1 VILRARD
8 SMSQVAQRAIR
19 SLNDVSKAQEKAN
32 EASSRA
38 SAPLRQQVS
47 DLEKLVEAHTRE
59 KRALEESSRSL
70 RSTATA
76 RRAAADASRKQLEE
90 LQRQARVERAQA
102 TEREKRDIEEIRTL
116 RLAVAER
123 VASGEKKTRAFNRE
137 TREMRE
143 QAALL
148 EALNRES
155 AAANQRRA
163 AELGV
168 EIAQIQSGVTERN
181 RAATKAEQAAGKQER
196 AFNSVS
202 KSVDRHNNALN
213 SARAALERT
222 EGSFG
227 RTEASASR
235 MGRVFESMRRSTN
248 NARSGL
254 RGLNAEFQGFQIAL
268 MIKYA
273 QSLISAMIALG
284 AQLFAVAAAAAQAAV
299 GIGAALAAGAAQA
312 VPVIGVLAAAFSRL
326 TSVLKIVKLQNQ
338 QQLTATHDATRAA
351 KAHQTATDQI
361 RSAEQRVADAHRN
374 TTQAVRDLSRT
385 RSDAARQELQDQQA
399 VNQARK
405 DAVRTVEDLKAAE
418 EDAIRSLD
426 SARANRQTAIE
437 SGDVAGTVQADVDVT
452 RARRDVRRT
461 RQDAAPVRA
470 RGVEGVQ
477 AVQQAEQQLA
487 DTRRQGARQI
497 EQAEQRLGDARRSER
512 QATDD
517 LSRTRRESA
526 DNLAQET
533 AAADKLADSLRQ
545 LSPAERELYR
555 RILVL
560 QDTYR
565 RIARPITDII
575 TRAFTGVVDRVN
587 SLLQDPRIVRGF
599 RNIATQIAGSIRTAT
614 REAGGPRSVSA
625 FQILSAEAARNIPI
639 ATRILVN
646 FFDAA
651 RNIVLDAV
659 PAFRRLLG
667 YVEDYSEKAKDAS
680 GNSKGISD
688 FFLTGIDYAKS
699 FFDLG
704 LAVVRLFLAL
714 AGPGGAASE
723 GNRTIKDLT
732 GVIDDLTEK
741 VRYNSGRIRHFFDQ
755 VHDVFFDI
763 LRVVGHLA
771 SAMAGAF
778 SANSVHTFA
787 DFLNR
792 VIIPALSDTVEIMGF
807 MVNAFHQIFSVPI
820 IGQVAHFAADVLLMA
835 YGFTIIRKAI
845 SSVMDIIPSFLKAM
859 GLAQEELVGMTAGGE
874 AVTATAVTPFG
885 WVVLG
890 VAAAIAAI
898 VLLDRH
904 FHFLGP
910 TWRWLKNAAKDT
922 FDAIKSAAGSVARWF
937 SDVWTQGLL
946 YWIRYPFV
954 WLAKNVSFPIWRWI
968 INAARDVINWL
979 TRHFGPGGDF
989 AIVGDLLTLPF
1000 RTAKAIIKEAFDVIR
1015 TIIEG
1020 ALDLIAGRFDRFGS
1034 LMGDFWANF
1043 IDVGR
1048 GAISSLLGI
1057 IGDLMGALGHIPE
1070 LGKPFKRAAN
1080 DIHDAQ
1086 HRIDDLRDSTKKNR
1100 QEQKRSDDT
1109 VKDSLP
1115 NLVKL
1120 HDRYKTA
1127 TDRLDHLT
1135 PGTKAFRDA
1144 THDARDASRH
1154 YNDALKDTA
1163 DKAGGARQPVGKLR
1177 SNIQDLGGVSAD
1189 TADAVAHNLNAVLS
1203 QVGARMI
1210 RLNTRAYRHSGV
1222 NRMTEV
1228 VGHGAT
1234 GGVLSRAHG
1243 LRRRMWGGG
1252 MPNPYGG
1259 AADDHVLLSPS
1270 GAPVAALS
1278 GTEGIVNRPQMGV
1291 INQALGF
1298 TQQMTG
1304 MPWGSLND
1312 LWGSGMRHFQGGGG
1326 LQPAIRNLSNRL
1338 DRMFGLTTTSTT
1350 GGGHATNSYHYR
1362 GLAAD
1367 ISGSP
1372 QAMARATRYIR
1383 SSGIWHSLLEG
1394 IHNPGLSVKNG
1405 QNVPAGFWG
1414 ANTWADHMDHIH
1426 LALSR
1431 AARLFDARVQTPRI
1445 QGLGTDA
1452 ISRIARGSA
1461 QTLSRAANRYLQR
1474 QMAKLGGADPK
1485 AMGAD
1490 ANVVRAFRRAISTTG
1505 ATSKERLALWE
1516 GGIVESGLRNLQ
1528 YGDADSLGSLQE
1540 RASIYGRAHALDP
1553 YASAMRFLRDAISKR
1568 PWRGSAGSL
1577 AQAVQ
1582 RSAFPGRYDQVR
1594 ARAQRY
1600 MQTGGPIRGN
1610 VGPTTGTLRPF
1621 PRAARP
1627 VNFVTRSLS
1636 PILEQ
1641 VNASF
1646 RDITTTLESTARGP
1660 LRRSKNLVRRIG
1672 NAFTRIT
1679 GDNGL
1684 LDQMRAQIE
1693 TITDR
1698 GARALQRRQFRV
1710 TRQGPRRVA
1719 PSPTRRSRKAHCAGC
1734 RVNAERSRTSA
1745 EPSRTASPA
1754 PSAASPS
1761 RAGAATPERQC
1772 CTSCTAQ
1779 PAHSTGRQHDRAGP
1793 ERSGSSR
1800 GSGNLPA
1807 SPAHSRHRRCRSAE
1821 QRHRSLVALS
1831 QGTRAEARPQ
1841 RYPWRSSHQHA
1852 QPDRRPAER
1861 ARAGAKDGQQDAGQP
1876 GVRPDRRPQRP
1887 DPRGGRAAVPELHR
1901 RRQHPGATA
1910 DGTAGSADQDCPAR
1924 RPDQLRGDAEH
1935 PRSARQRAAE
1945 PARRPART
1953 PRAGT
1958 ARG

>member
-1 VILRARD
+1 
-8 SMSQVAQRAIR
+8 MTQVAQRVVR
-19 SLNDVSKAQEKAN
+19 SLNDVSKAQERAN

-102 TEREKRDIEEIRTL
+102 TEREKRDIEEIRRL
-116 RLAVAER
+116 RLSIAER

-155 AAANQRRA
+155 AAGNQRRA

-202 KSVDRHNNALN
+202 KSVDRHNTALN

-374 TTQAVRDLSRT
+374 TTQAVRELSRT

-452 RARRDVRRT
+452 RARRDVQRT

-533 AAADKLADSLRQ
+533 AAADKLTDSLRQ
-545 LSPAERELYR
+545 LSPAERQLYR

-587 SLLQDPRIVRGF
+587 ALLQDPRIVRGF
-599 RNIATQIAGSIRTAT
+599 RNIATQIAGSIRAAT
-614 REAGGPRSVSA
+614 REAGGRRSVGA
-625 FQILSAEAARNIPI
+625 FQILSAEATRNIPI
-639 ATRILVN
+639 ATRILIN
-646 FFDAA
+646 FFRAVRNLVIDA
-651 RNIVLDAV
+651 L
-659 PAFRRLLG
+659 PAFRLLLG
-667 YVEDYSEKAKDAS
+667 YVEDYSNRALDAS
-680 GNSKGISD
+680 RNSRGISD
-688 FFLTGIDYAKS
+688 FFVTGVRYARA
-699 FFDLG
+699 FFELG

-714 AGPGGAASE
+714 AGRGGAAGE
-723 GNRTIKDLT
+723 GIRTINDLT
-732 GVIDDLTEK
+732 GAVDGLTDK
-741 VRYNSGRIRHFFDQ
+741 ANHN
-755 VHDVFFDI
+755 
-763 LRVVGHLA
+763 
-771 SAMAGAF
+771 AGAIRRFFHSTHDALFEILGVIGNLAKVMVEAF
-778 SANSVHTFA
+778 SPSSVKSFA
-787 DFLNR
+787 DFLNA
-792 VIIPALSDTVEIMGF
+792 VIIPAIGTTVRIMGA
-807 MVNAFHQIFSVPI
+807 MVTVFHQVFSLPGI
-820 IGQVAHFAADVLLMA
+820 AQVAQMAATILLFARGMTV
-835 YGFTIIRKAI
+835 IRTAI
-845 SSVMDIIPSFLKAM
+845 SSISAIIPNFLKAM
-859 GLAQEELVGMTAGGE
+859 GLATEELVGMSAAGE
-874 AVTATAVTPFG
+874 AVTTTALTTLGF
-885 WVVLG
+885 WVVG
-890 VAAAIAAI
+890 IAAVVAAI
-898 VLLDRH
+898 VLLDRK

-910 TWRWLKNAAKDT
+910 TWRWLKHAAADA
-922 FDAIKSAAGSVARWF
+922 FDAIKSAAASVASWF

-946 YWIRYPFV
+946 YWIRWPFV
-954 WLAKNVSFPIWRWI
+954 WLARHAGGPAFNWI

-979 TRHFGPGGDF
+979 TRHFGPGGNF
-989 AIVGDLLTLPF
+989 AIVGDLILAPF
-1000 RTAKAIIKEAFDVIR
+1000 RLARAQIKFIFDVIR

-1020 ALDLIAGRFDRFGS
+1020 ALDLIAGRFDRFGD
-1034 LMGDFWANF
+1034 LMGDFWASF
-1043 IDVGR
+1043 LDVGR

-1086 HRIDDLRDSTKKNR
+1086 HRIDDLRDSTKKHR

-1144 THDARDASRH
+1144 THDAREASRR

-1177 SNIQDLGGVSAD
+1177 GNIQDLGGVSAD

-1210 RLNTRAYRHSGV
+1210 RLNTRAYRHSGID
-1222 NRMTEV
+1222 RMTEV
-1228 VGHGAT
+1228 VGHAAT

-1291 INQALGF
+1291 INQALE
-1298 TQQMTG
+1298 
-1304 MPWGSLND
+1304 LHAAD
-1312 LWGSGMRHFQGGGG
+1312 DRHAVGVAQRPLGLGHAPLPGRRRAAAG
-1326 LQPAIRNLSNRL
+1326 DPQPLQPARPHVRPDHDVDHRRRARDQLLPLPGPGSRHL
-1338 DRMFGLTTTSTT
+1338 RQPAGHGASHALHQVVGDLAQPASRASTTPACRSRTARTYRPASGAPTRGPTTWTTSTSRSAEL
-1350 GGGHATNSYHYR
+1350 HDVR
-1362 GLAAD
+1362 R
-1367 ISGSP
+1367 
-1372 QAMARATRYIR
+1372 AR
-1383 SSGIWHSLLEG
+1383 S
-1394 IHNPGLSVKNG
+1394 
-1405 QNVPAGFWG
+1405 
-1414 ANTWADHMDHIH
+1414 
-1426 LALSR
+1426 
-1431 AARLFDARVQTPRI
+1431 TPRI

-1461 QTLSRAANRYLQR
+1461 
-1474 QMAKLGGADPK
+1474 
-1485 AMGAD
+1485 
-1490 ANVVRAFRRAISTTG
+1490 
-1505 ATSKERLALWE
+1505 
-1516 GGIVESGLRNLQ
+1516 
-1528 YGDADSLGSLQE
+1528 
-1540 RASIYGRAHALDP
+1540 
-1553 YASAMRFLRDAISKR
+1553 
-1568 PWRGSAGSL
+1568 
-1577 AQAVQ
+1577 
-1582 RSAFPGRYDQVR
+1582 
-1594 ARAQRY
+1594 
-1600 MQTGGPIRGN
+1600 
-1610 VGPTTGTLRPF
+1610 
-1621 PRAARP
+1621 
-1627 VNFVTRSLS
+1627 
-1636 PILEQ
+1636 
-1641 VNASF
+1641 
-1646 RDITTTLESTARGP
+1646 
-1660 LRRSKNLVRRIG
+1660 RRSPEPPTATCSGRWRNW
-1672 NAFTRIT
+1672 A
-1679 GDNGL
+1679 
-1684 LDQMRAQIE
+1684 A
-1693 TITDR
+1693 
-1698 GARALQRRQFRV
+1698 
-1710 TRQGPRRVA
+1710 
-1719 PSPTRRSRKAHCAGC
+1719 PTRRPWAQTQTWFGPSGARSGPPAPRRRSDWRCGRAASSSRACA
-1734 RVNAERSRTSA
+1734 TSSTA
-1745 EPSRTASPA
+1745 TRTASA
-1754 PSAASPS
+1754 P
-1761 RAGAATPERQC
+1761 
-1772 CTSCTAQ
+1772 
-1779 PAHSTGRQHDRAGP
+1779 
-1793 ERSGSSR
+1793 
-1800 GSGNLPA
+1800 
-1807 SPAHSRHRRCRSAE
+1807 CRSA
-1821 QRHRSLVALS
+1821 RASTGAHTRLTPTPPPCASCATRSPSGRGAGR
-1831 QGTRAEARPQ
+1831 QGRSPRRCSDPRSPAATTRCARG
-1841 RYPWRSSHQHA
+1841 RSA
-1852 QPDRRPAER
+1852 TCRPA
-1861 ARAGAKDGQQDAGQP
+1861 ARY
-1876 GVRPDRRPQRP
+1876 
-1887 DPRGGRAAVPELHR
+1887 AA
-1901 RRQHPGATA
+1901 T
-1910 DGTAGSADQDCPAR
+1910 
-1924 RPDQLRGDAEH
+1924 
-1935 PRSARQRAAE
+1935 
-1945 PARRPART
+1945 
-1953 PRAGT
+1953 
-1958 ARG
+1958 